1 MEEVMRKEE
10 GLEEGKPDRIM
21 GINYY
26 IFPHTWTLEIHML
39 TYDIEAE
46 GGYLARGR
54 ALVRVRQMVG
64 EGTEA
69 NGNKL

>member
-1 MEEVMRKEE
+1 
-10 GLEEGKPDRIM
+10 M

-26 IFPHTWTLEIHML
+26 IFPHTWTLKIHMI

-46 GGYLARGR
+46 GDYLARGR
-54 ALVRVRQMVG
+54 ALVRVKQMVV